1 MENNGTAPSLA
12 QLRNRQTELVAALAV
27 ETSTS
32 RLAELSAELESV
44 LEQIQQ
50 SGQQKP

>member
-1 MENNGTAPSLA
+1 MENLGSAPSLA

-27 ETSTS
+27 ETGTS
-32 RLAELSAELESV
+32 RLAALSAELETV

-50 SGQQKP
+50 HGRQAP